1 MSKAFTAQTIEMALQ
16 AISSA
21 LHPTARQEILGI
33 DECGG
38 RVLAQSV
45 VAPKDIPESP
55 LSAMDGYAFH
65 SSRLDKLSGDSPL
78 TLKVLGKS
86 LAGHGLEGQADPG
99 SCIRIFTGAVVPPEH
114 DTVIPQEL
122 VAVNDAGDEI
132 RFSPDAIRPLANV
145 RTRGEDLARGAVAL
159 TKGSRM
165 GPREIAL
172 LASMGIASVGV
183 TRRLRVAVIST
194 GDEVTDPVRPLAK
207 GKTFDANRPMLLEL
221 LREIGADAVDL
232 GIVEDDPDALR
243 QSITHA
249 ATISD
254 ALITSGGV
262 SVGEADHTR
271 DVMQSLG
278 DISFWKLAIKPGRPL
293 AAGWVGPS
301 RIPFF
306 GLPGNPVAA
315 FVTFHA
321 IVKPCL
327 ARIAGEEAVAR
338 PPLRARLAHDTK
350 KAPGRTEYL
359 RCGLQRDPHGDW
371 VATIARSQGAASLKS
386 LVDADGLVV
395 LPHEA
400 GPLSAGTMVDVIA
413 LG

>member
-1 MSKAFTAQTIEMALQ
+1 MALE

-21 LHPTARQEILGI
+21 LRPIAREEFLGVN
-33 DECGG
+33 ECGG

-45 VAPKDIPESP
+45 IAPKDIPEAP
-55 LSAMDGYAFH
+55 LSAMDGYAFY
-65 SSRLDKLSGDSPL
+65 SGRLDKLSGHSPL

-86 LAGHGLEGQADPG
+86 LAGHGVEEQADQE
-99 SCIRIFTGAVVPPEH
+99 SCIRIFTGAMVPPEH

-122 VAVNDAGDEI
+122 VTANEAGDEI
-132 RFSPDAIRPLANV
+132 TFSRDAVRPLANV

-159 TKGSRM
+159 TKGTRM
-165 GPREIAL
+165 GAREIAL

-183 TRRLRVAVIST
+183 TRRLRVAVLST
-194 GDEVTDPVRPLAK
+194 GDEVTDPMRPLAR

-243 QSITHA
+243 QAITHA
-249 ATISD
+249 AAISD

-271 DVMQSLG
+271 EVMQSLG
-278 DISFWKLAIKPGRPL
+278 EISFWKLAIKPGRPL

-327 ARIAGEEAVAR
+327 ARVAGEEAVAR
-338 PPLRARLAHDTK
+338 PPLRARLANDTK
-350 KAPGRTEYL
+350 KSPGRTEYL
-359 RCGLQRDPHGDW
+359 RCSLQRDSNGDW
-371 VATIARSQGAASLKS
+371 VASIARSQGAASLKS

-395 LPHEA
+395 LPHDA

>member
-1 MSKAFTAQTIEMALQ
+1 MSKAFIAQTIEMALE

-21 LHPTARQEILGI
+21 LRPIAREEFLGVN
-33 DECGG
+33 ECGG

-45 VAPKDIPESP
+45 IAPKDIPEAP
-55 LSAMDGYAFH
+55 LSAMDGYAFY
-65 SSRLDKLSGDSPL
+65 SGRLDKLSGDNPL
-78 TLKVLGKS
+78 KLKVLGKS
-86 LAGHGLEGQADPG
+86 LAGHGVEGQADQE

-122 VAVNDAGDEI
+122 VTANEAGDEI
-132 RFSPDAIRPLANV
+132 TFSRDAVRPLGNV
-145 RTRGEDLARGAVAL
+145 RTRGEDLAKGAVAL
-159 TKGSRM
+159 TKGTRM
-165 GPREIAL
+165 GAREIAL

-183 TRRLRVAVIST
+183 TRRLRVAVLST
-194 GDEVTDPVRPLAK
+194 GDEVTDPMRPLAR

-243 QSITHA
+243 QAITHA
-249 ATISD
+249 AAISD

-271 DVMQSLG
+271 EVMQSLG
-278 DISFWKLAIKPGRPL
+278 EISFWKLAIKPGRPL

-327 ARIAGEEAVAR
+327 ARVAGEEAVAR
-338 PPLRARLAHDTK
+338 PPLRARLANDTK
-350 KAPGRTEYL
+350 KSPGRTEYL
-359 RCGLQRDPHGDW
+359 RCSLQRDSNGDW
-371 VATIARSQGAASLKS
+371 VASIARSQGAASLKS

-395 LPHEA
+395 LPHDA
-400 GPLSAGTMVDVIA
+400 GPLSAGSMVDVIA
-413 LG
+413 MG